1 MMLAMLDDG
10 PLLIRYWEPADGSAL
25 PTDLGEAVRT
35 FLRAKPHLKVI
46 VNTQTHED
54 EYRVVAIDTTGRGKI
69 RDWRIGL
76 RETRL

>member
-1 MMLAMLDDG
+1 MMLGLLDDS
-10 PLLIRYWEPADGSAL
+10 PVLMRYWEPDDGPM
-25 PTDLGEAVRT
+25 PTDLGEAVRL
-35 FLRAKPHLKVI
+35 FLRGKPHLKVI

-54 EYRVVAIDTTGRGKI
+54 EYRVVAIDTGRGKI